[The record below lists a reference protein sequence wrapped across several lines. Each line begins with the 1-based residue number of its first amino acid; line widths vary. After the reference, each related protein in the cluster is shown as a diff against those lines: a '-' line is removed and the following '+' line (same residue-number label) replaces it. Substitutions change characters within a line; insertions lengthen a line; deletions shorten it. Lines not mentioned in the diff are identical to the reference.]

1 MEPTTFDPMSQE
13 ALDALLLDI
22 KGFGIKDNEEIITM
36 TVGGRRLQLRI
47 TNLSNEDEIFSM
59 LRSEGLKGYPW
70 IHRTRCELLARAI
83 TWINGVT
90 IDEGLYA
97 NDPYGEGQRPV
108 RLILVD
114 TLLRWGQEAVL
125 VLWKIYMVHCQRI
138 EDSLLEQLPDAQIL
152 TETERRFLARIEDEL
167 AEMGATAIQE
177 TAEVAATGSTGEGEV
192 LPATE

>member
-138 EDSLLEQLPDAQIL
+138 EDSLMEQLPDAQIL
-152 TETERRFLARIEDEL
+152 TETERRFLRRMEDEL
-167 AEMGATAIQE
+167 AELGAAAIQE
-177 TAEVAATGSTGEGEV
+177 TAEVAASGSTGEGEV

>member
-59 LRSEGLKGYPW
+59 LRSEGLNGYPW

-97 NDPYGEGQRPV
+97 SAPS
-108 RLILVD
+108 
-114 TLLRWGQEAVL
+114 A
-125 VLWKIYMVHCQRI
+125 
-138 EDSLLEQLPDAQIL
+138 
-152 TETERRFLARIEDEL
+152 
-167 AEMGATAIQE
+167 
-177 TAEVAATGSTGEGEV
+177 
-192 LPATE
+192 